1 MFKLIG
7 VRPLKGCRQS
17 ILKCLKEGQ
26 MYYLCNDYIVA
37 DDKVLSRDYTRPLP
51 LDFFSLEKN
60 PRLQV
65 NISAIV
71 GMNGYGKSSLVE
83 LIMRLIN
90 NLAIHIN
97 LMGEPN
103 SLLRVEGVK
112 AELFY
117 ECEDVIYRIKEED
130 GEDFTC
136 LQKYAVRDSNNSGG
150 WKTVKSVEYN
160 RNVLK
165 SLFYTVVSNYSQYSY
180 NTNDFREDWSDE
192 SNLIQG
198 DERCWLHYL
207 FHKNDGYIA
216 PMTIYPF
223 REEGNIDV
231 NLEKEL
237 TIQRL
242 IALYIQEPNPQNEEH
257 SFRRI
262 GEKDANILV
271 LTDVGESFLQTRTI
285 LQSFMEYKD
294 IPSFLRVSRFVEV
307 MMRMKAHI
315 SEDLLQALDRSLS
328 NMEEELDPLTGS
340 NNRNYRA
347 FLDQNLAWIDSH
359 KDVISN
365 DNNLGF
371 LFRRLSALSV
381 RLVREENSERAFK
394 YSSLIEKYRKY
405 EMLTASQLARLRL
418 IFIVMKEWGAPL
430 GIVCKNYDELS
441 DVNRCWHYII
451 YKTIN
456 IISTYP
462 QYRHSVDFWGGVW
475 DDMQLLHQEARI
487 RSLISRIRED
497 KSHIT
502 LKLRQC
508 WNYIANR
515 GMEGTNV
522 YESLD
527 RKDLHKK
534 VGPHYDSSLVV
545 SFDDVKDHFQK
556 KPFPLDLLPP
566 PIYKAEILYQ
576 RNDQEKCIPF
586 CSLSSGEKQLLNSF
600 GALLYHL
607 RNIDSGNNYENV
619 NVFLEEIELYFHP
632 ESQQKMVRMLVE
644 KLHSISFARIKRVN
658 IVFVT
663 HSPFILSDIPLCN
676 VLFLKDGRPS
686 MAMQEDTFGANIH
699 GLLRNGFFLPSLP
712 IGEFAFEKIN
722 TLFEIMNRFKI
733 DRNDKEM
740 AAEIYSYIMRV
751 GEPYL
756 REQLMSLYNMH
767 YPINSSINPNQ

>member
-26 MYYLCNDYIVA
+26 MYYFCNDYIVA
-37 DDKVLSRDYTRPLP
+37 DDKVISRDYARPLP
-51 LDFFSLEKN
+51 MDFFSLEKN

-90 NLAIHIN
+90 NLAIHNN

-136 LQKYAVRDSNNSGG
+136 LQKYAVRDSNDSGG
-150 WKTVKSVEYN
+150 WKTVKSVVYD

-180 NTNDFREDWSDE
+180 NTNDYREDWSDE
-192 SNLIQG
+192 SDLIHG
-198 DERCWLHYL
+198 GERCWLHYL

-242 IALYIQEPNPQNEEH
+242 IALYIQEPNPQNEKH

-271 LTDVGESFLQTRTI
+271 LTDIGESFLQTRTI
-285 LQSFMEYKD
+285 LQSFMENKD
-294 IPSFLRVSRFVEV
+294 IPSYTGIIRLVESLL
-307 MMRMKAHI
+307 KGEAHI
-315 SEDLLQALDRSLS
+315 SNDILRNLDSRLS
-328 NMEEELDPLTGS
+328 FLEEELDSLTGL
-340 NNRNYRA
+340 NNQAYRA
-347 FLDQNLAWIDSH
+347 FLDQNLAWIVSH
-359 KDVISN
+359 TGVISN
-365 DNNLGF
+365 DNNLGV
-371 LFRRLSALSV
+371 LFQRLRKLSE
-381 RLVREENSERAFK
+381 RLVLEENRERAFK
-394 YSSLIEKYRKY
+394 YNGLIRRYGKYR
-405 EMLTASQLARLRL
+405 MLTASQLARLRL
-418 IFIVMKEWGAPL
+418 IFIVMKVWDAPL
-430 GIVCKNYDELS
+430 GIVCKNYNELS
-441 DVNRCWHYII
+441 DVDRCWHYII
-451 YKTIN
+451 YKTIS

-462 QYRHSVDFWGGVW
+462 QYRHSVDFLGGVW
-475 DDMQLLHQEARI
+475 DDIQLLHQESHI
-487 RSLISRIRED
+487 PYLISRIRED
-497 KSHIT
+497 NSHIT

-508 WNYIANR
+508 QNYIASR
-515 GMEGTNV
+515 GMEGINV
-522 YESLD
+522 FEALD

-534 VGPHYDSSLVV
+534 VGPHYDSSFLV

-556 KPFPLDLLPP
+556 EPFPLELLPP

-644 KLHSISFARIKRVN
+644 KLHSFSFARIKRVN

-722 TLFEIMNRFKI
+722 TLFEILNRFKI

-767 YPINSSINPNQ
+767 YPINNSINPNQ